1 MKKWWKVCLLMLFV
15 AMLPGCKKT
24 SEPESDEKIR
34 LAFIVKD
41 LEHYW
46 FQQEK
51 EGMESKCKELGI
63 EVNCFDAYY
72 DDQRCMELVK
82 QIIEEEYDGLMICT
96 TNQELGPKIGELC
109 EKAEIPVVTLDD
121 SMKDKN
127 GRSFPLISMAYKE
140 VVAIGGV
147 ALAKKA
153 EELGFPEENERLRVL
168 EMDVPGL
175 SVFRER
181 LDGYEEVIFPLLH
194 LSDEQVVSIAG
205 ETGMYADNY
214 EKAKE
219 YFQKNPPD
227 VGLYWLICGVNDD
240 CALALMHVLLEFG
253 VPEEQVI
260 ACGLGGYELSVREF
274 EQKSPYYI
282 TVMTQPDV
290 EGARAV
296 EMLYDYLKEG
306 TEIDNVVT
314 LGGAVATCDNYLIY
328 FSSKETE
335 GNK

>member
-1 MKKWWKVCLLMLFV
+1 MKNWWKVCLLILFTGMLFGCEETPE
-15 AMLPGCKKT
+15 PGA
-24 SEPESDEKIR
+24 DEKIR
-34 LAFIVKD
+34 LAFIAKD
-41 LEHYW
+41 LGHYW
-46 FQQEK
+46 FLQEK

-72 DDQRCMELVK
+72 DDQKCMELVK
-82 QIIEEEYDGLMICT
+82 QVIEEAYDGLMICT
-96 TNQELGPKIGELC
+96 TNQGLGPEIGKLC
-109 EKAEIPVVTLDD
+109 EKAKIPVVTLDD
-121 SMKDKN
+121 SMKDEN

-153 EELGFPEENERLRVL
+153 EELGFPKESGRLRIL
-168 EMDVPGL
+168 EMDVPEL

-214 EKAKE
+214 EKARE
-219 YFQKNPPD
+219 YFQENPPD
-227 VGLYWLICGVNDD
+227 SGLYWLICGVNDD
-240 CALALMHVLLEFG
+240 CALALMHVLLESG
-253 VPEEQVI
+253 VPEENVI

-274 EQKSPYYI
+274 EQKNPYYI

-290 EGARAV
+290 EGSRAV
-296 EMLYDYLKEG
+296 EMLYDYLKEDK
-306 TEIDNVVT
+306 EIDNVVT

-328 FSSKETE
+328 FSNKEVE
-335 GNK
+335 RIK